1 MSFVYGDNYNLQTTH
16 KEGAYRCL
24 FSGCT
29 ALTSCENLEFTDA
42 AMSYRTCDW
51 MFASCTNL
59 EKAPSILPAM
69 KLADSSYAVMFTNC
83 PKLEK
88 APILPAETLVNAC
101 YNSMFSGGTNLN
113 EIWCYAT
120 NQNNNTAYTP
130 NWVAGVSP
138 TGVFHKYMG
147 GKTFWTRGVSTIPS
161 TWSVADNDNYFR
173 IEAEE
178 ASSIKFSKLGLYYS
192 VDSGETW
199 GSLPAN
205 TAIELAAGEEVWLNG
220 VKTPDS
226 SEPRGIGNFSAS
238 TGVFKVKGDAMS
250 LLYGDN
256 IDYQTDS
263 KSYAFQL
270 LFKDCTGLTDAS
282 DLILTAATLSS
293 TDFYAMFSG
302 CTSLVL
308 PPKELPAKV
317 ISTYG
322 YSHMFMGCTS
332 LTKAP
337 YIAATGYS
345 GSFNC
350 SHMFSGCTSLTEV
363 QDELHPLT
371 ISANMYDS
379 MFLGCSS
386 LEKAPYLPATVVNAN
401 NCYGWMFQDC
411 TSLKYIKC
419 GAVTLGGTTNW
430 VSGVGSE
437 GVFYRS
443 PAASWSTG
451 VSAIPSGWE
460 VKLMSEDE

>member
-1 MSFVYGDNYNLQTTH
+1 MFY
-16 KEGAYRCL
+16 
-24 FSGCT
+24 GCT
-29 ALTSCENLEFTDA
+29 
-42 AMSYRTCDW
+42 
-51 MFASCTNL
+51 
-59 EKAPSILPAM
+59 K
-69 KLADSSYAVMFTNC
+69 
-83 PKLEK
+83 
-88 APILPAETLVNAC
+88 
-101 YNSMFSGGTNLN
+101 LN
-113 EIWCYAT
+113 EIWCNAT
-120 NQNNNTAYTP
+120 NGGGT
-130 NWVAGVSP
+130 NWVYNVSP
-138 TGVFHKYMG
+138 TGVFHKNMDK
-147 GKTFWTRGVSTIPS
+147 KTNWNRAVNGIPS
-161 TWSVADNDNYFR
+161 GWSVADNDNYFR

-178 ASSIKFSKLGLYYS
+178 ASSIKFSKGGLYYS

-205 TAIELAAGEEVWLNG
+205 TAIELAAGEEVWFNG
-220 VKTPDS
+220 VKTPDT
-226 SEPRGIGNFSAS
+226 SEPKGIGNFSAS